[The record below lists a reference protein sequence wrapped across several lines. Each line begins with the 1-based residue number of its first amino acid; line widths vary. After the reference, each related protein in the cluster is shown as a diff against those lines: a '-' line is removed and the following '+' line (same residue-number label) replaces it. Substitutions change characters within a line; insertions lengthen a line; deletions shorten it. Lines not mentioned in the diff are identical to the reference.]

1 MQTISPGL
9 NFRAAASYLRPY
21 STFTSHA
28 GSKSSRLIA
37 NNKTLTLELRKEQ
50 DEAFRKRKTEW
61 KRRQGV
67 RHNLAS
73 TNTTFTPD
81 S

>member
-1 MQTISPGL
+1 MQTIPAL
-9 NFRAAASYLRPY
+9 KIRAAASYLRLY
-21 STFTSHA
+21 STFKSHA

-37 NNKTLTLELRKEQ
+37 NNKTLSLEQQKER

-73 TNTTFTPD
+73 TYTVFTPD

>member
-1 MQTISPGL
+1 MQTISPAL
-9 NFRAAASYLRPY
+9 EFRAASYLRLY

-28 GSKSSRLIA
+28 GSKSARLIA
-37 NNKTLTLELRKEQ
+37 NNKTVTLEQRKERE
-50 DEAFRKRKTEW
+50 EAFRKRKTEW

-67 RHNLAS
+67 RHNLVS
-73 TNTTFTPD
+73 TNTTFTPG